1 VNSDWEWLGGSVF
14 RCRLPFRDIGLVE
27 GSTGTLLIDTGWP
40 KRGPFSA
47 ASSTASLIS
56 YSDTTILI
64 TSSAFDNAAISCAPE
79 VATTMFERTERLRAY
94 AILR

>member
-1 VNSDWEWLGGSVF
+1 
-14 RCRLPFRDIGLVE
+14 
-27 GSTGTLLIDTGWP
+27 
-40 KRGPFSA
+40 
-47 ASSTASLIS
+47 
-56 YSDTTILI
+56 LI